1 MDARNKRFYDA
12 LAVACPL
19 APTPAHSS
27 RRATLGTLRV
37 ASATAAVV
45 PSSQAIVS
53 RICAGCDG
61 VFGLRQPRCVSQGT
75 APLSAFM
82 VYGGL
87 PRLVLHV
94 ARRCHVALR
103 YICTPSHRQI
113 ISLSRCG
120 ARCRVRCDVE
130 CWDRHRCRGCQ
141 FAHGARC
148 RACA

>member
-53 RICAGCDG
+53 RIC
-61 VFGLRQPRCVSQGT
+61 VSRIQTIG
-75 APLSAFM
+75 AMRNA
-82 VYGGL
+82 
-87 PRLVLHV
+87 
-94 ARRCHVALR
+94 
-103 YICTPSHRQI
+103 
-113 ISLSRCG
+113 G
-120 ARCRVRCDVE
+120 AR
-130 CWDRHRCRGCQ
+130 
-141 FAHGARC
+141 GARPTPC
-148 RACA
+148 LIARCAQVGYLSGDFA

>member
-27 RRATLGTLRV
+27 RRAALGTLRV
-37 ASATAAVV
+37 ALAKAAVV

-61 VFGLRQPRCVSQGT
+61 VFGVRQARCVSQGT
-75 APLSAFM
+75 APLFAFM
-82 VYGGL
+82 VYDGL

-94 ARRCHVALR
+94 ARHYHVALR
-103 YICTPSHRQI
+103 YICTPSRCQL
-113 ISLSRCG
+113 ISLPLRG
-120 ARCRVRCDVE
+120 ALSS
-130 CWDRHRCRGCQ
+130 
-141 FAHGARC
+141 AM
-148 RACA
+148 